1 MGGDITIDTKDIA
14 QAIARSNELAAEN
27 NKRFMQLMKESSES
41 HQKQMDLVNKQIN
54 ESREESM
61 RIMEGI
67 KKEQKEK
74 IEKYELEKR
83 EKKKKREMK
92 EKKANEQL
100 LNETN
105 ISKNYALKQ
114 WEEEFNKIKDI
125 YCANDINSMNISDEI
140 EDLFY
145 TLYKNENIKDIYL
158 QRILNQIKTFEF
170 NNQIN
175 CYNIQIIGNS
185 GVGKSTLINALL
197 REEVAKTTI
206 GSIGTLETKEYT
218 SEKFP
223 FIKFI
228 DTRGTELDSANDIYK
243 VKDNTLKYIEEKLSE
258 KNPNKTI
265 HCLFYCITGNRFEG
279 VVKEVL
285 LELRKKY
292 KNGNLPIIIVY
303 TQNNDIELFKKMKSF
318 INAALMESNTQL
330 SDKEED
336 INLVDVL
343 AKKKE
348 NIINGERLKSTKPFG
363 LDKLL
368 MLLKS
373 KAKRAFI
380 IATIN
385 MIKKYCIDKSILI
398 LEQILNESLKNINY
412 FISKEND
419 TNTILY
425 NVLKSIF
432 IKYVPKENFNLGQ
445 NSEEHLKNTV
455 KIFTEKV
462 KSIHEKNLEKFLL
475 DASENIG
482 INIDKTQYNVICQ
495 NSGVILNNI
504 KDHDQH
510 TKEGKD
516 ELKKKLELQSNLYAM
531 KNFAK
536 KLYEKSASKFKVL
549 FKESVID
556 IIDNEKEIDELIKE
570 KNNNISEDITNK
582 IDNLIN
588 EIKLYQNGDID

>member
-1 MGGDITIDTKDIA
+1 
-14 QAIARSNELAAEN
+14 
-27 NKRFMQLMKESSES
+27 
-41 HQKQMDLVNKQIN
+41 
-54 ESREESM
+54 
-61 RIMEGI
+61 
-67 KKEQKEK
+67 
-74 IEKYELEKR
+74 
-83 EKKKKREMK
+83 
-92 EKKANEQL
+92 
-100 LNETN
+100 
-105 ISKNYALKQ
+105 
-114 WEEEFNKIKDI
+114 
-125 YCANDINSMNISDEI
+125 
-140 EDLFY
+140 
-145 TLYKNENIKDIYL
+145 
-158 QRILNQIKTFEF
+158 
-170 NNQIN
+170 
-175 CYNIQIIGNS
+175 
-185 GVGKSTLINALL
+185 
-197 REEVAKTTI
+197 
-206 GSIGTLETKEYT
+206 
-218 SEKFP
+218 
-223 FIKFI
+223 
-228 DTRGTELDSANDIYK
+228 
-243 VKDNTLKYIEEKLSE
+243 
-258 KNPNKTI
+258 
-265 HCLFYCITGNRFEG
+265 
-279 VVKEVL
+279 
-285 LELRKKY
+285 
-292 KNGNLPIIIVY
+292 
-303 TQNNDIELFKKMKSF
+303 
-318 INAALMESNTQL
+318 
-330 SDKEED
+330 
-336 INLVDVL
+336 
-343 AKKKE
+343 
-348 NIINGERLKSTKPFG
+348 
-363 LDKLL
+363 

-462 KSIHEKNLEKFLL
+462 KSIHEKNFEKFLL

-495 NSGVILNNI
+495 NNGVILNNI